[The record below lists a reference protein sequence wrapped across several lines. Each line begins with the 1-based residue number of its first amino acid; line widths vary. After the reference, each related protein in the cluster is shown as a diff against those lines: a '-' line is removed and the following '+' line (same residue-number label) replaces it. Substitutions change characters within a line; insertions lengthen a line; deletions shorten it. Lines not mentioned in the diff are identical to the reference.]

1 MDPED
6 IKAVLQEALIGCDIE
21 VAGDGRH
28 YDLRV
33 IGDIFEGERTIK
45 RQQRVYAVLNPL
57 IASGG
62 IHAVNMQLFTPAEWA
77 SR

>member
-21 VAGDGRH
+21 VGGDGRH
-28 YDLRV
+28 FELRV

-62 IHAVNMQLFTPAEWA
+62 IHAVNMKLFTPTEWA